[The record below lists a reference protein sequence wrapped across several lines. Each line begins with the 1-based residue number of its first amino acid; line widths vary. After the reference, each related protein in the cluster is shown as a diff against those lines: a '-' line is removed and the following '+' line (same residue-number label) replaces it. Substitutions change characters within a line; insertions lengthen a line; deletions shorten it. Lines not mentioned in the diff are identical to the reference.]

1 MIKLLVLAL
10 VTSLSAFAKA
20 PINLPQSFTVESSK
34 AVFVDFK
41 TANYHVIY
49 DGEKKAATVTAKIE
63 FESFETGRPV
73 FDLVANPISVLL
85 DKEEVTAPVVKT
97 PSGETTVRVISK
109 IVPKGKHTLEVVA
122 PLTALVNF
130 DGANG
135 VKSAFWT
142 SDLDERNF
150 LERYLPANLEFDTVK
165 MNLTIEF
172 KGIKSSAQ
180 NIYTNGIVKG
190 AGDKIEISYPDYFN
204 CSAIFFHT
212 TPKDAVNEIS
222 FTFKSKDGRDLPV
235 IIYAGKS
242 AWTGLSNLE
251 RFKKST
257 IEILDELEADYGPF
271 PHPTVTIYN
280 AGSGGMEYQGAT
292 MTDFGSL
299 GHELHHSYFARG
311 VMPANGNSGWMDEAI
326 ASWRDNNYPSAS
338 TLNGSSRMSSRPYYT
353 RTTDMAAYTFG
364 ARFMALLDGKFKNQG
379 GLKSYLRHMVDQ
391 KLFQPLSIDEYIDEM
406 SSFYGVSVR
415 EDFKRYTFGNSN
427 NFMKVKD
434 EHPVHR
440 KMSLQE
446 LQNYL

>member
-1 MIKLLVLAL
+1 MYKFLALAL
-10 VTSLSAFAKA
+10 VASVSAFAKA
-20 PINLPQSFTVESSK
+20 PANLPKSFTTGSSK

-41 TANYHVIY
+41 TANYHVVY
-49 DGEKKAATVTAKIE
+49 DGAKKAASVVATIE
-63 FESFETGRPV
+63 FESFEKGSPV
-73 FDLVANPISVLL
+73 FDLVAEPTSVVL
-85 DKEEVTAPVVKT
+85 DNESVSAPLVKT
-97 PSGETTVRVISK
+97 PSSETTVRVINK
-109 IVPKGKHTLEVVA
+109 EVAKGNHTLVVSA
-122 PLTALVNF
+122 PLTALVTF
-130 DGANG
+130 ADSG
-135 VKSAFWT
+135 VKSAYWT
-142 SDLDERNF
+142 SDLSERNF
-150 LERYLPANLEFDTVK
+150 LERYMPANLEFDTVK

-172 KGIKSSAQ
+172 KNLNSAAQ
-180 NIYTNGIVKG
+180 KIYTNGVVKG

-222 FTFKSKDGRDLPV
+222 FTYKSKDGRDLPV
-235 IIYAGKS
+235 VIYAAKS
-242 AWTGLSNLE
+242 AWTGMSNLE

-292 MTDFGSL
+292 MTDFGAL

-326 ASWRDNNYPSAS
+326 ASWRDNNYP
-338 TLNGSSRMSSRPYYT
+338 TLSSLSGSSRMSSRAYYT
-353 RTTDMAAYTFG
+353 RTTDTAAYSFG
-364 ARFMALLDGKFKNQG
+364 ARFMAYLDGKFKNQG
-379 GLKSYLRHMVDQ
+379 GVKAYLRHMLEQ

-415 EDFKRYTFGNSN
+415 EDFKRYTFGTSN
-427 NFMKVKD
+427 NFMKAKG
-434 EHPVHR
+434 EHSVHR
-440 KMSLQE
+440 KMSLTE